1 MRRRTFALSLICL
14 IFFISPLFSGN
25 FVNIS
30 DVRPPFFILK
40 IPAGY
45 NQINKSGIIYSETGI
60 EVGEFRILDISGNKV
75 LCECIDHSTDVN
87 NGCYIKVGSDPG
99 TIQKP
104 KRKPI
109 RNEPEKRT
117 ADQSEI
123 IKVRGIR
130 FVEKK
135 NGIFITENPV
145 PASMVPDIS
154 FSGINNFMKKIEN
167 RYDKKCKVNYLEA
180 DEIKEYF
187 VQREEKIMI
196 GVKNGL
202 LVIVSFSGSG
212 IRENRV
218 SEKILSQLKYEIY
231 IPLKL
236 KRL

>member
-1 MRRRTFALSLICL
+1 MRRRTFAFSLICL
-14 IFFISPLFSGN
+14 IFFISSLFSGN

-45 NQINKSGIIYSETGI
+45 SRINKSGIIYSETGI
-60 EVGEFRILDISGNKV
+60 EVGEFRILDISGNTA

-87 NGCYIKVGSDPG
+87 NGCYIKVDTDPG

-109 RNEPEKRT
+109 INEPEKRT

-123 IKVRGIR
+123 IKIRGIR
-130 FVEKK
+130 FVEQK

-154 FSGINNFMKKIEN
+154 LIGINNFMKKIEN
-167 RYDKKCKVNYLEA
+167 RYGKKCKVNYLET
-180 DEIKEYF
+180 DEIKEFF
-187 VQREEKIMI
+187 VQREEMIML

-202 LVIVSFSGSG
+202 LFIIFFSDSG
-212 IRENRV
+212 FRENRV
-218 SEKILSQLKYEIY
+218 SEKIISQLKYEIY
-231 IPLKL
+231 IPIKL

>member
-1 MRRRTFALSLICL
+1 
-14 IFFISPLFSGN
+14 
-25 FVNIS
+25 
-30 DVRPPFFILK
+30 
-40 IPAGY
+40 
-45 NQINKSGIIYSETGI
+45 
-60 EVGEFRILDISGNKV
+60 
-75 LCECIDHSTDVN
+75 
-87 NGCYIKVGSDPG
+87 
-99 TIQKP
+99 
-104 KRKPI
+104 
-109 RNEPEKRT
+109 
-117 ADQSEI
+117 
-123 IKVRGIR
+123 
-130 FVEKK
+130 
-135 NGIFITENPV
+135 
-145 PASMVPDIS
+145 PDIS